1 MSAAAPIERIEI
13 RNGRETVNVYR
24 PYRAEQL
31 GRRIR
36 VIWSGAE
43 YRGRFR
49 MTAWDGRATL
59 EGNAFERADAV
70 NFFNPDRPLQRDNE
84 RELSW
89 RSITTGNFSGFDAS
103 LREADSGRLKI
114 ETPLGKL
121 DIAVA
126 EIGYEPLTFAFGGL
140 DRKLTVYRLPDINPC
155 LGTTIEQAVK
165 LQGGRDNPLYVSVI
179 TEDGHQ
185 AWSSPIYAV
194 PRPDWMVLP

>member
-1 MSAAAPIERIEI
+1 MLGATACEPVTRAPMGAIVHSTGDTATLAIAVSAAAPIERIEI
-13 RNGRETVNVYR
+13 RNGRETVKVYR

-103 LREADSGRLKI
+103 LREAGSGRLKI

-126 EIGYEPLTFAFGGL
+126 EIGYEPLTFEFGGL

-155 LGTTIEQAVK
+155 LATTIEQEVK
-165 LQGGRDNPLYVSVI
+165 LQGRS
-179 TEDGHQ
+179 
-185 AWSSPIYAV
+185 
-194 PRPDWMVLP
+194 R